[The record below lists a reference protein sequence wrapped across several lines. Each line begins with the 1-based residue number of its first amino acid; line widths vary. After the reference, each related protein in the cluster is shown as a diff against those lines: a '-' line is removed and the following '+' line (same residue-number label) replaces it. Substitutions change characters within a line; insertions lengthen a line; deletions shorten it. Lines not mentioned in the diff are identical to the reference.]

1 MLYIVFINAK
11 KHKHF
16 SSKKTTMKTLLFSV
30 LFLLFSNTVYSNQ
43 KNNITLLS
51 SSSDSVILKCFN
63 RVNLY
68 KFQKQSKKDSVH
80 VPVRIMKN
88 NYAQYKL
95 LTNSYLNSYLT
106 NYSNFRNSKN
116 ETIRIKYL
124 KNKFAPNKGRLIEL
138 CFDITNYGNM
148 ETNPEDFINKFSLRL
163 LQEKD
168 IFDNLKNNTTIVS
181 SVCRVETTNRYYVY
195 ALLLFAE

>member
-1 MLYIVFINAK
+1 MYSLTPKNTNIFHRNK
-11 KHKHF
+11 Q
-16 SSKKTTMKTLLFSV
+16 MKTLLFSI
-30 LFLLFSNTVYSNQ
+30 LILLFSNTVYSNQ

>member
-1 MLYIVFINAK
+1 MGACTSKTK
-11 KHKHF
+11 KNK
-16 SSKKTTMKTLLFSV
+16 
-30 LFLLFSNTVYSNQ
+30 
-43 KNNITLLS
+43 
-51 SSSDSVILKCFN
+51 
-63 RVNLY
+63 
-68 KFQKQSKKDSVH
+68 
-80 VPVRIMKN
+80 
-88 NYAQYKL
+88 
-95 LTNSYLNSYLT
+95 
-106 NYSNFRNSKN
+106 
-116 ETIRIKYL
+116 EKYL

>member
-1 MLYIVFINAK
+1 
-11 KHKHF
+11 
-16 SSKKTTMKTLLFSV
+16 MKTLLFSV